1 MLTPDNQFDKLLD
14 INQLFRDV
22 NYLKDGLLNQLQQ
35 FNDDASFLKAVFPSD
50 KPVDARRQLIE
61 DQLNRIFLIYH
72 FDEPEPLKR
81 WEFQVVN
88 KLNQNVRFEI
98 GINKHDAVFYF
109 KAESNPVDINKL
121 YDLTQNT
128 LDKINKII
136 LNKTPYDLIKQC
148 GIQSNDFDVNEI
160 CNSSN
165 ILDVTDVKLP
175 LDVFTINDWM
185 NYFNKFFLNSYEL
198 SFDHKVFKYGL
209 SAYVYQRELYELLE
223 TELIPKIANKISKH
237 NLTMLDKFPLMFQ
250 EYHQNE
256 INQIVKEPDE
266 ILNLEFLKQPN
277 ADEILNRAFN
287 IANQDQCDRILT
299 TLNEKVL
306 SQVNQHQFDNLI
318 TSRIFENFDIR
329 FLTNIR
335 PQALLESIKAQA
347 IKAPILD
354 EDKFYNS
361 EDTDKFLQQLK
372 NVTENEKDQIRTI
385 LNRYVKQF
393 RIQSEKDVLQMIK
406 KIQQEM
412 HAFVIKVDRDYF
424 ANAKRNDGDQG
435 VSRVAYYVFIRK

>member
-35 FNDDASFLKAVFPSD
+35 FNNDALFLKDVFPSD
-50 KPVDARRQLIE
+50 KPVDARQQMIE

-109 KAESNPVDINKL
+109 KAESNPVDIDKL
-121 YDLTQNT
+121 YDLTQNA

-165 ILDVTDVKLP
+165 VLDVTDVKLP

-223 TELIPKIANKISKH
+223 TKLIPKIANKISKH

-256 INQIVKEPDE
+256 INQIVKEPAK

-277 ADEILNRAFN
+277 ADEILNRAFDV
-287 IANQDQCDRILT
+287 ANQDQCDRILEA
-299 TLNEKVL
+299 LNEKVL

-354 EDKFYNS
+354 EGKFYNS
-361 EDTDKFLQQLK
+361 KDTDKFLKQLK
-372 NVTENEKDQIRTI
+372 NVTETEKEQICTI

-393 RIQSEKDVLQMIK
+393 RIRSEKDVLQMIE
-406 KIQQEM
+406 KIQHEM
-412 HAFVIKVDRDYF
+412 HAFIIKVDRDYF
-424 ANAKRNDGDQG
+424 VNAKRNDGDQG
-435 VSRVAYYVFIRK
+435 VSRVAYYVFVRK

>member
-35 FNDDASFLKAVFPSD
+35 FNDDASFLKAVFPPD
-50 KPVDARRQLIE
+50 KSVDARQQMIE

-72 FDEPEPLKR
+72 FDEAEPLKR

-109 KAESNPVDINKL
+109 KAETNPVDIDKL
-121 YDLTQNT
+121 YDLTQDT

-165 ILDVTDVKLP
+165 VLDVTDVKLP

-185 NYFNKFFLNSYEL
+185 NYFNKFFLNSHEL
-198 SFDHKVFKYGL
+198 SFDHKVFKYSL
-209 SAYVYQRELYELLE
+209 SAYVYQQELYELLE

-250 EYHQNE
+250 EYHQTE
-256 INQIVKEPDE
+256 INQIVKEPAK

-277 ADEILNRAFN
+277 ADEILNRAFD
-287 IANQDQCDRILT
+287 IANQDQCDRILM
-299 TLNEKVL
+299 TLNEQVL

-318 TSRIFENFDIR
+318 TSKIFENFDIH

-335 PQALLESIKAQA
+335 PQTLLESIKAQT

-354 EDKFYNS
+354 KSKFYNS
-361 EDTDKFLQQLK
+361 ADTDKFLKQLK
-372 NVTENEKDQIRTI
+372 NVTETEKEQIRI
-385 LNRYVKQF
+385 IIERYVKQF
-393 RIQSEKDVLQMIK
+393 RIQSEQDVLQTIE

-412 HAFVIKVDRDYF
+412 HAFVIKVDRNYF

-435 VSRVAYYVFIRK
+435 VARVAYYIFVRK